1 MLQTDARAPD
11 LTHAQTRCPA
21 GKGVRRHR
29 RNFRFIGRETA
40 LGLAELGATLVLV
53 GRSKSRSE
61 AVLDAIKARSGGGE
75 AAFLAADFSSQTSV
89 RDLAEEIHGRYP
101 RVDAL
106 INNAGGVNAERR
118 LTVDGIEET
127 FAVNHLAPFLLTQ
140 LLRDRLVASAPG
152 RVVTVSSEAHR
163 MSEDARL
170 R

>member
-1 MLQTDARAPD
+1 M
-11 LTHAQTRCPA
+11 
-21 GKGVRRHR
+21 
-29 RNFRFIGRETA
+29 
-40 LGLAELGATLVLV
+40 
-53 GRSKSRSE
+53 
-61 AVLDAIKARSGGGE
+61 DAIKARSGGGE

-89 RDLAEEIHGRYP
+89 RDLAEEILGRYP

-127 FAVNHLAPFLLTQ
+127 LAVNHLAPFLLTQ

-163 MSEDARL
+163 TC
-170 R
+170 